1 MAPFVHTC
9 VWLTHVFGAQ
19 ERAEKAKF
27 EGHEDIVMNMIS
39 MTGLN
44 NIVSASLD
52 TTVRIWDTYTGQETN
67 KLCGHNKGVF
77 SLSYNPEQRFV
88 VSAGF
93 DHDAYVWSPFVNTL
107 LFKLTGHS
115 SSLVGCEC
123 VPNSHELVTAD
134 SSGVFKIWDLRNF
147 MCTQTFTS
155 EHEAGDLND
164 LNGLSS
170 FAHVKLPA
178 GGGDYTQR

>member
-1 MAPFVHTC
+1 
-9 VWLTHVFGAQ
+9 
-19 ERAEKAKF
+19 
-27 EGHEDIVMNMIS
+27 MNMIS